1 MERQIQFEKIK
12 EILNETLSCKD
23 EVIARYLYGS
33 FLHGNY
39 CDIDIG
45 LLLDEHFRPSALYEV
60 GIASELEKR
69 TGMKNFDI
77 RVLNNRPVRFLF
89 STLKNSV
96 LIHCKDEGKR
106 VKFES
111 KVMMVYLDIK
121 SISRVSRK
129 NEEVKNG
136 IG

>member
-12 EILNETLSCKD
+12 EIVNETLSCKD
-23 EVIARYLYGS
+23 EVIAGYLYGS

-96 LIHCKDEGKR
+96 HCDSFPAER
-106 VKFES
+106 AFYLRSDFCSAPS
-111 KVMMVYLDIK
+111 KIPCSFIARMK
-121 SISRVSRK
+121 ER
-129 NEEVKNG
+129 G
-136 IG
+136 